1 MSTKHYKTPVNSVA
15 LPQHLRIQETG
26 SCHTPSRCQHHA
38 LGLHDFSNYELNKS
52 LFFYQLPSLGCF
64 ITATENRVMS
74 VTRDSLTSLP
84 FVSFLSG
91 PMLPWSYP
99 SSQRASLRDSQ
110 QTLQW
115 CCVWQRLLITLKSSF
130 LFLSNSDH
138 VSQVFVK
145 ETKAHGL
152 KRRWRTCFSLRSL
165 SPLRQEG
172 TLP

>member
-15 LPQHLRIQETG
+15 PPQHLRIQETG

-74 VTRDSLTSLP
+74 ITCDSLTFLP

-91 PMLPWSYP
+91 AHATLELSKHTWSITRRVPTNLVVVLCLIETPYYP
-99 SSQRASLRDSQ
+99 K
-110 QTLQW
+110 
-115 CCVWQRLLITLKSSF
+115 IFSF
-130 LFLSNSDH
+130 LFLSNRTMLVRFLS
-138 VSQVFVK
+138 
-145 ETKAHGL
+145 
-152 KRRWRTCFSLRSL
+152 KRSKHMA
-165 SPLRQEG
+165 
-172 TLP
+172 